1 MKKRLLVF
9 ITIIAIISVVWINK
23 LYLVDGIENYHNI
36 LHKIIFVMNKYVY
49 IMSYQLWKRMVK
61 YANLNISISLI
72 GITYYLSYIFFLKP
86 IENAISVD
94 IGYVFGFSMYFSL
107 FAGFYTLKRDINR
120 K

>member
-1 MKKRLLVF
+1 MKKRLLFF

-23 LYLVDGIENYHNI
+23 LYLVDGIESYHNI

-49 IMSYQLWKRMVK
+49 IMIYQLWKRMVK

-72 GITYYLSYIFFLKP
+72 GMTYYLSYIFFLKP

-107 FAGFYTLKRDINR
+107 FAGYYALKRYINS
-120 K
+120 